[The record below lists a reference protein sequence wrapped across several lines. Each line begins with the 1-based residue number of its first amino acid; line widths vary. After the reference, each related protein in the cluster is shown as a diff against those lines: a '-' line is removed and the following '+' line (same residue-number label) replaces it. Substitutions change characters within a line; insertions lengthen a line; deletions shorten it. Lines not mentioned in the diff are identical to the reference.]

1 MVLQIIFS
9 ISKNLGRKLYCQYQ
23 SHAITN
29 FVNTCKM
36 KAKQFEFEAYTIT
49 QTAKKLGYKST
60 KTIYRLLNRK
70 LLEDYVYLEKSGRVY
85 LVLEPPNLPTLA
97 EKISGNIQFKKSNVI
112 KKGATK

>member
-1 MVLQIIFS
+1 
-9 ISKNLGRKLYCQYQ
+9 
-23 SHAITN
+23 
-29 FVNTCKM
+29 M

-70 LLEDYVYLEKSGRVY
+70 VLEDYVYLENSGRVY
-85 LVLEPPNLPTLA
+85 LVLEPPNLPSLA

-112 KKGATK
+112 KKGANK

>member
-1 MVLQIIFS
+1 
-9 ISKNLGRKLYCQYQ
+9 
-23 SHAITN
+23 
-29 FVNTCKM
+29 M

-70 LLEDYVYLEKSGRVY
+70 VLEDYVYLEKSGRVY

-112 KKGATK
+112 KKGANK